1 MTTIALTDLAAQ
13 PDQAERD
20 RRSSKV
26 FVHIALIG
34 CLILQRFCVFISG
47 SPVYFCVPIFLG
59 LLGWLW
65 FTQRAEL
72 RPLSLALYLC
82 FAAMGLVSTF
92 VALNNPDVRL
102 SGISIGSLLSLLSI
116 YVGLT
121 MRPTAR
127 FDSSVI
133 FDILMLYIRIIAV
146 CGIVQY
152 LIQFA
157 GIRVFAFMTVFPPLK
172 PFLIEPFFNY
182 HPVIHYGSDILR
194 SNGLFLLEPSTFSQI
209 LVLGFLID
217 FFVRRDWHLMPV
229 YALAYLTTYAG
240 TGLLAFVIAAAMTI
254 VIAPREAPRLAIF
267 GAVGLLLMIVAAF
280 LFPAQFAALAERG
293 DELTATGSS
302 GYARYVSQFGALDA
316 ILGETRTL
324 IGYGPGAL
332 ERAVFYPEGSGNP
345 AFKLFVD
352 YGLLGLIFF
361 AIFFVATLWRSR
373 LVLITLFLLVNF
385 QLGGGN
391 LLFPPLVILAAI
403 VCIWA
408 KPKNGY
414 LPS

>member
-1 MTTIALTDLAAQ
+1 MTAIAIADFADQ

-20 RRSSKV
+20 RLASKV
-26 FVHIALIG
+26 FVHIALFG
-34 CLILQRFCVFISG
+34 CLILQRFCVFVG
-47 SPVYFCVPIFLG
+47 DSPIYFCLIIFLG

-65 FTQRAEL
+65 FTQRAEM
-72 RPLSLALYLC
+72 RPLSLALYFC
-82 FAAMGLVSTF
+82 FAVVGLISTF
-92 VALNNPDVRL
+92 IALNNPDVRL
-102 SGISIGSLLSLLSI
+102 SGISIGSLLSVLSI
-116 YVGLT
+116 YIGLT

-127 FDSSVI
+127 FDGTVI
-133 FDILMLYIRIIAV
+133 FDILVLYIRAIAV

-157 GIRVFAFMTVFPPLK
+157 GIRIFAFMTVFPPLK

-182 HPVIHYGSDILR
+182 HPVTHYGSEILR

-209 LVLGFLID
+209 LVLGFLAD
-217 FFVRRDWHLMPV
+217 FFVRRDWRFMPV

-240 TGLLAFVIAAAMTI
+240 TGLLAFALAAVIAI
-254 VIAPREAPRLAIF
+254 IIAPREVPRLGIF
-267 GAVGLLLMIVAAF
+267 AVIGLVMTVAAAL
-280 LFPAQFAALAERG
+280 LFPAQFESIAGRAT
-293 DELTATGSS
+293 ELNATGSS

-332 ERAVFYPEGSGNP
+332 ERAVFYPQGSGNP
-345 AFKLFVD
+345 AFKLVVD
-352 YGLLGLIFF
+352 YGFLGLIVFT
-361 AIFFVATLWRSR
+361 IFFVFTLWRSW
-373 LVLITLFLLVNF
+373 LALITLFLLINF

-403 VCIWA
+403 VCIWS
-408 KPKNGY
+408 KPKEA
-414 LPS
+414 SQIV

>member
-1 MTTIALTDLAAQ
+1 MTAIAITDFVDQ
-13 PDQAERD
+13 PDQAAKDHRA
-20 RRSSKV
+20 SKL

-34 CLILQRFCVFISG
+34 CLILQRFCVFVSG
-47 SPVYFCVPIFLG
+47 SPIYFCVPIFLG
-59 LLGWLW
+59 LLAWLW
-65 FTQRAEL
+65 FTQRAEI
-72 RPLSLALYLC
+72 RPLSFVLYLC
-82 FAAMGLVSTF
+82 FAVVGLISTF

-102 SGISIGSLLSLLSI
+102 SGISIGSLLSILSI
-116 YVGLT
+116 YIGLT

-127 FDSSVI
+127 FDGSVI
-133 FDILMLYIRIIAV
+133 FDVLVLYIRILAV

-209 LVLGFLID
+209 LVLGFLAD
-217 FFVRRDWHLMPV
+217 FFVRRDWRFMPI

-240 TGLLAFVIAAAMTI
+240 TGLLAFVIAAAI
-254 VIAPREAPRLAIF
+254 AIIIAPREAPRLAVF
-267 GAVGLLLMIVAAF
+267 GAIGALLIITAAL
-280 LFPAQFAALAERG
+280 LFPAQFEGLAGRAN
-293 DELTATGSS
+293 ELTATGSS
-302 GYARYVSQFGALDA
+302 GYARYVSQFSALET
-316 ILGETRTL
+316 ILGETRTV

-332 ERAVFYPEGSGNP
+332 ERSVFYPQGSGNP

-352 YGLLGLIFF
+352 YGFF
-361 AIFFVATLWRSR
+361 GMAVFAAFFIATLWRSW
-373 LVLITLFLLVNF
+373 LALITLFLLVNF

-403 VCIWA
+403 VCIWS
-408 KPKNGY
+408 KPKAEA
-414 LPS
+414 